1 MKAKDCVVFC
11 AGTVFDDFARP
22 APYWTGV
29 IEYRWNPVK
38 KVFHVN
44 TVQMFG
50 KGMVA
55 ISREYEADVA
65 SRDEVQYFIHHLMF
79 LESHYRKT
87 YE

>member
-38 KVFHVN
+38 QAFHVN
-44 TVQMFG
+44 TIQVFG
-50 KGMVA
+50 KGMLA
-55 ISREYEADVA
+55 ISREYETDV
-65 SRDEVQYFIHHLMF
+65 SSSYEVQYFINYLRF